1 MGTRREALAAEIRAE
16 RARQNIPF
24 GVLAEKAGMSTD
36 TLRRR
41 LSGVRPFYFHE
52 LELIAAAF
60 GLPLSELTG
69 RTEDAA

>member
-41 LSGVRPFYFHE
+41 LTGVRPSTSTN
-52 LELIAAAF
+52 LN
-60 GLPLSELTG
+60 
-69 RTEDAA
+69 